1 MYPVLDHSHQKRINL
16 VSVQSVTHIHAQVR
30 PLLHLWPGQK
40 NRPETRLSSLA
51 AREIYDRVG
60 Q

>member
-16 VSVQSVTHIHAQVR
+16 VSVQSVTHIQVR
-30 PLLHLWPGQK
+30 PLLHLWPDQK